1 MNKRIVIID
10 YRMGNVASVEKA
22 FRKFGVK
29 TSISRQIKEIERA
42 DFLVLPGVGAF
53 GDGMNN
59 LKSLDLIEI
68 LNRKVLEDKTPF
80 LGICLGM
87 QLLAQEGQEFG
98 TNNGLGWIKGMAVKL
113 ETKNLRLPHVGWN
126 EIQPTKNGG
135 LLRDLPDKN
144 FYFVHSYHLKTD
156 ESKIITSYCRYG
168 EKFASSIQKG
178 NIFATQFHPEK
189 SQTAGLKIIGNFLN
203 EENIAKN

>member
-1 MNKRIVIID
+1 MTTNKKVIIID

-29 TSISRQIKEIERA
+29 TSVSRRIREIEES

-53 GDGMNN
+53 GDGINN
-59 LKSLDLIEI
+59 LRFLGLVEVLDHRVIKE
-68 LNRKVLEDKTPF
+68 KVPL

-87 QLLAQEGQEFG
+87 QLLGQEGREFG
-98 TNNGLGWIKGMAVKL
+98 VNNGLGWIRGAAVKL

-126 EIQPTKNGG
+126 EIQPVGNSG
-135 LLRDLPDKN
+135 LLQDLPDKN
-144 FYFVHSYHLKTD
+144 FYFVHSYHLKID
-156 ESKIITSYCRYG
+156 EPEIITSYCRYG

-189 SQTAGLKIIGNFLN
+189 SQSAGLKILENFLN
-203 EENIAKN
+203 YDA